1 MSLFKKK
8 QKANIIELFRDKEV
22 IYRVTIEPDFVH
34 LESASKTWGVWYAST
49 TFEAGMV
56 NYLVANKCMDE
67 LTELVRAQYLTAWMF
82 HDAKLV
88 TEFYRII
95 ERSAKRMARV
105 KDVERQNTISDAII
119 LAEDKVMHDQTVESV
134 NELETL
140 KKKKKP

>member
-1 MSLFKKK
+1 
-8 QKANIIELFRDKEV
+8 
-22 IYRVTIEPDFVH
+22 
-34 LESASKTWGVWYAST
+34 
-49 TFEAGMV
+49 
-56 NYLVANKCMDE
+56 MDE